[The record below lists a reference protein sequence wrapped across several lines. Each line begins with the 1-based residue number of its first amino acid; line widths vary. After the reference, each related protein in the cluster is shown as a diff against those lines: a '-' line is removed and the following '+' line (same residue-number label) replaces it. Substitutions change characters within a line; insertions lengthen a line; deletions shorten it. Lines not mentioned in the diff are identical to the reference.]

1 MQKNNGIDFD
11 LQVKAMCEAASE
23 PAPAGAWA
31 AISSRVAA
39 SGAAG
44 AAASRRVWGWTAAA
58 LAVAASLL
66 LGIFLFNRSGSPSS
80 VSLHGEDALL
90 AQAEGQTVSQHSAQ
104 KASAAGETS
113 TVGNVL
119 TAKSLNDSELSGS
132 APMVKEGEQNHL
144 TASASGSYLSGAAA
158 SEPALAGTRHAAYEP
173 AAPAAQP
180 ATVSAQETSA
190 PAAQPATQPENA
202 TTQPENT
209 SVTQP
214 ANTAAAQPDPF
225 ALMAAEDARKA
236 RSRRPAALYVGGSV
250 TNNNAS
256 AGAGAYAA
264 SGNRTGKGISETS
277 KSTYSLPLSFGLGV
291 SFPLNDRLSIA
302 TGLDYSLLSRTFA
315 GTYTADAGALNADI
329 RHTMQYIGIPVNLY
343 CRLLDIGG
351 LHLYGF
357 AGAEAEYGISN
368 KYTVYAPDKD
378 IKIKEKV
385 SGVQYSAAAGIGIE
399 FRITDR
405 IGLYLDPSARY
416 YFDCRQPKS
425 IRTEKPFLLVF
436 DAGLRFN
443 L

>member
-39 SGAAG
+39 ASGAAGAGAGVGSAASAATGGRLFGHGAAAG
-44 AAASRRVWGWTAAA
+44 AAASRRVWGWSAAA

-66 LGIFLFNRSGSPSS
+66 LGIFLFNRSGSPSG
-80 VSLHGEDALL
+80 VSLQGEDALL
-90 AQAEGQTVSQHSAQ
+90 AQADEPAAAIAPVSET
-104 KASAAGETS
+104 AAAENG
-113 TVGNVL
+113 L
-119 TAKSLNDSELSGS
+119 TANSLNASELSGS
-132 APMVKEGEQNHL
+132 APRAKEGEQNHS
-144 TASASGSYLSGAAA
+144 TSSASGSYLSSDAA
-158 SEPALAGTRHAAYEP
+158 SEPAPEATE
-173 AAPAAQP
+173 AQT
-180 ATVSAQETSA
+180 AA

-202 TTQPENT
+202 AT
-209 SVTQP
+209 
-214 ANTAAAQPDPF
+214 QPDPF

-250 TNNNAS
+250 TDNNAS

-315 GTYTADAGALNADI
+315 GTYTADAGAINADI
-329 RHTMQYIGIPVNLY
+329 RHTMQYVGIPVNLY

-385 SGVQYSAAAGIGIE
+385 SGMQYSAAAGIGIE
-399 FRITDR
+399 FRITDKL
-405 IGLYLDPSARY
+405 GLYLDPSARY

>member
-39 SGAAG
+39 ASGAAG
-44 AAASRRVWGWTAAA
+44 AGAGVGSAASAATSRRVWGWTAAA

-66 LGIFLFNRSGSPSS
+66 LGIFLFNRSGSPSG
-80 VSLHGEDALL
+80 VSLQGEDALL
-90 AQAEGQTVSQHSAQ
+90 AQD
-104 KASAAGETS
+104 
-113 TVGNVL
+113 NL
-119 TAKSLNDSELSGS
+119 TAKSLNDSELSGC
-132 APMVKEGEQNHL
+132 APRVKEGEQNHS
-144 TASASGSYLSGAAA
+144 SASVSDSYLSGDAAT
-158 SEPALAGTRHAAYEP
+158 EPAPAATEAQT
-173 AAPAAQP
+173 AAPADQP
-180 ATVSAQETSA
+180 AANTAATEPSA
-190 PAAQPATQPENA
+190 PAAQLATQPENA
-202 TTQPENT
+202 A
-209 SVTQP
+209 TQP
-214 ANTAAAQPDPF
+214 ANTAATQPAAVQPANTGATQPDPF

-315 GTYTADAGALNADI
+315 GTYTADAGAINADI
-329 RHTMQYIGIPVNLY
+329 RHTMQYVGIPVNLY

-385 SGVQYSAAAGIGIE
+385 SGMQYSAAAGIGIE
-399 FRITDR
+399 FRITDKL
-405 IGLYLDPSARY
+405 GLYLDPSARY

>member
-39 SGAAG
+39 ASAAAGAGAGVGSAASAATGGRLFGHGAAAG

-66 LGIFLFNRSGSPSS
+66 LGIFLFNRSGSPSG
-80 VSLHGEDALL
+80 VSLQGEDALL
-90 AQAEGQTVSQHSAQ
+90 AE
-104 KASAAGETS
+104 
-113 TVGNVL
+113 NNL
-119 TAKSLNDSELSGS
+119 TAKSLNTSELSSS
-132 APMVKEGEQNHL
+132 APRVKEGERNPS
-144 TASASGSYLSGAAA
+144 TSSASGSYLSGDAA
-158 SEPALAGTRHAAYEP
+158 SEPAPEATEAQT
-173 AAPAAQP
+173 AAPADQP
-180 ATVSAQETSA
+180 AANTAATETSA
-190 PAAQPATQPENA
+190 PAAQPATQPA
-202 TTQPENT
+202 NT
-209 SVTQP
+209 AATQP
-214 ANTAAAQPDPF
+214 ANTAATQPDPF

-315 GTYTADAGALNADI
+315 GTYTADAGAINADI
-329 RHTMQYIGIPVNLY
+329 RHTMQYVGIPVNLY

-385 SGVQYSAAAGIGIE
+385 SGMQYSAAAGIGIE
-399 FRITDR
+399 FRITDKL
-405 IGLYLDPSARY
+405 GLYLDPSARY